1 MKVSEIMTKAV
12 VSDSADDTLRQAAAK
27 MREQQTG
34 SILVMDDRKLLGI
47 FTERDLLKAI
57 ATGQDPDAVRLKD
70 VMTTDV
76 ITTAP
81 GATVHEAS
89 DLMASRWIRHLPV
102 VDGDK
107 VLGLIS
113 QRDLVGV
120 LAQLLHAPDT
130 QGLDEG
136 SLVRSRRIRRIEA
149 GDLD

>member
-12 VSDSADDTLRQAAAK
+12 VSDSADDTLKQAAAK

-34 SILVMDDRKLLGI
+34 SILVMEDQKLLGI

-76 ITTAP
+76 ITTTP
-81 GATVHEAS
+81 GASLHEAS
-89 DLMASRWIRHLPV
+89 ELMASRWIRHLPV
-102 VDGDK
+102 VDGDR

-120 LAQLLHAPDT
+120 LAQLLHEPDST
-130 QGLDEG
+130 GLDEG